1 MWSMCFDAVTCTLVS
16 DNSNFILSPSCCN
29 GMSSLKT
36 CPMGK
41 STVGLSSGICHVMFY
56 TGLSEKR

>member
-16 DNSNFILSPSCCN
+16 DNSNFVLSPSCCN
-29 GMSSLKT
+29 GMSSLKN

-56 TGLSEKR
+56 AGLSGKR